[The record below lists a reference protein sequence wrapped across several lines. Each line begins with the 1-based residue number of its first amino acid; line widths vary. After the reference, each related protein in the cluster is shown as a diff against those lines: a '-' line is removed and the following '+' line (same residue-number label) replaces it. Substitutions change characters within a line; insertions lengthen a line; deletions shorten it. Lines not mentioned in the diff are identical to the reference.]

1 MAIKKII
8 KIAKEIIKPK
18 KQEKPLVLK
27 QSDIVKDTK
36 TESTSSLTKET
47 N

>member
-8 KIAKEIIKPK
+8 KLAKEIFTPK
-18 KQEKPLVLK
+18 KQNEPLVLK